1 MDEVDQASLAEQ
13 VRLAQLLHSRTR
25 ASLPLTGLCHNC
37 CAPLKDVHFCD
48 ADCRDDYEKR
58 LQPHLHR

>member
-13 VRLAQLLHSRTR
+13 MRLAQLLHSRTR

-37 CAPLKDVHFCD
+37 CAP
-48 ADCRDDYEKR
+48 
-58 LQPHLHR
+58 

>member
-1 MDEVDQASLAEQ
+1 MDEVDQACLAEKM
-13 VRLAQLLHSRTR
+13 RLSQLLHSRTR

-37 CAPLKDVHFCD
+37 WAPLKGVHFCD